1 MSYLTRSAIPG
12 QEISFVIHNKEPCS
26 FVQWLFRDLKVY
38 YITLWQCNIWFTV
51 ENTIQKDFR
60 KLNWLEL
67 QVTYYNVY
75 YSPPKGIVFSC
86 LNIHNAVMWL
96 LQGVCCMP
104 NDLKHCL
111 KNTEAKIKI
120 CPASLNCLEQLT
132 SQQGQE
138 WYERMWW
145 GMEGTQCS
153 LVYLYLLLFPAA
165 EKELNRHSVGQKE
178 RNPYAFES
186 SKTTYQEI

>member
-12 QEISFVIHNKEPCS
+12 QEIIFAIHNKESCS
-26 FVQWLFRDLKVY
+26 FVQWLFRDLKLH

-67 QVTYYNVY
+67 QVTYYSVY
-75 YSPPKGIVFSC
+75 NRPPKGIVFGC

-96 LQGVCCMP
+96 LQGVCWMP

-111 KNTEAKIKI
+111 KSSKAKIKI
-120 CPASLNCLEQLT
+120 LPSLSCLPQLSVT
-132 SQQGQE
+132 VNTATE
-138 WYERMWW
+138 ERMIWGNVWW
-145 GMEGTQCS
+145 GTEGTQCS
-153 LVYLYLLLFPAA
+153 LVYLYLVLFPAA
-165 EKELNRHSVGQKE
+165 EKE
-178 RNPYAFES
+178 
-186 SKTTYQEI
+186 